1 MQESVIY
8 QELKE
13 EARQEVRQEVQQE
26 VRQEVQQEAKQSEV
40 NLILRQLARRLNQ
53 AIPPGSTAQIQSL
66 SFTQLEALGEALLD
80 FTTLIDLEAWLAT
93 NPGEWSGDS

>member
-13 EARQEVRQEVQQE
+13 EAR
-26 VRQEVQQEAKQSEV
+26 QEAKQSEV

-53 AIPPGSTAQIQSL
+53 AIPSGSTAQIQSL

-80 FTTLIDLEAWLAT
+80 FTTLVDLEAWLAT

>member
-13 EARQEVRQEVQQE
+13 EAR
-26 VRQEVQQEAKQSEV
+26 QEAKQSEV

-53 AIPPGSTAQIQSL
+53 AILPGSMTQIQSL

-93 NPGEWSGDS
+93 NPGEWSSDS